1 MRPVHNQT
9 ETHCGQE
16 QSSPAG
22 QVRLGKVV
30 FSRGMGRSSVNK
42 SYSSDEKKL
51 YGFNALL
58 AEAHASPA

>member
-1 MRPVHNQT
+1 
-9 ETHCGQE
+9 
-16 QSSPAG
+16 
-22 QVRLGKVV
+22 VV

-42 SYSSDEKKL
+42 SYSSDGKKL